1 MKARLYCYVP
11 VNADGTL
18 MGMCRSTKLIDADA
32 TTIRDFNKYLLS
44 ALRTDFPF
52 YCADGLQKTLQDIEK
67 MQRGETETAYWQGDG
82 FCHSIGRSKVTFE
95 HTIFGECPEWPIWTC
110 TLAQYK
116 AALQGWQRFLQMP
129 VSEESEVI
137 VDMPEGVPV

>member
-67 MQRGETETAYWQGDG
+67 MQRGETETAYWAGDS
-82 FCHSIGRSKVTFE
+82 FCHSIGKGKVTFE

-129 VSEESEVI
+129 ISEESDVI